1 MSGNLGRPRDT
12 SLNTAIAAATES
24 VLLTDGYAAVSIDR
38 VAKLAG
44 TTRTA
49 VYRRVKS
56 RGELVVGLLAHRFG
70 VNPAPDSG
78 ELRRDLRLLQ
88 EIQLAFFTDPVVQ
101 AGLAG
106 VLSDIRADP
115 ALGTV
120 VFEGFMTPRR
130 HSVAAMLT
138 RAADRGEIAPIDDP
152 ARISDIL
159 TGPLLLRALIPAI
172 GPIDNILIETTIDA
186 ALGAM
191 RGRSRKST
199 PPRG

>member
-1 MSGNLGRPRDT
+1 MSANLGRPRDT
-12 SLNTAIAAATES
+12 SLDTAIVSATES

-44 TTRTA
+44 TTRAA

-56 RGELVVGLLAHRFG
+56 RGDLVVGLLVHRFG
-70 VNPAPDSG
+70 IDPAPDSG
-78 ELRRDLRLLQ
+78 ELLRDLRLLQ
-88 EIQLAFFTDPVVQ
+88 ELQLAFFTDPVVQ

-115 ALGTV
+115 ALGALV
-120 VFEGFMTPRR
+120 YDRFIAPRR
-130 HSVAAMLT
+130 HSVAEMLT

-152 ARISDIL
+152 ARISDVL

-172 GPIDNILIETTIDA
+172 GPIDDILIETTIKA
-186 ALGAM
+186 ARALE
-191 RGRSRKST
+191 
-199 PPRG
+199 